1 MSIISICI
9 NANKKHPQSEL
20 EGILI
25 PIWAGEC
32 DQALKGFESYSFR
45 QLPECARAYDLGII
59 KCQVKIDNIPVATLD
74 IIDYK
79 TNAINN
85 VTEVYTKQFDATIPR
100 ESHLLS
106 ERYGTFPAAAHGW
119 FVFLK
124 PLQLG
129 DHILYYQNS
138 VEATTLSGAGNMNSA
153 QFTYHLSV
161 K

>member
-1 MSIISICI
+1 MG
-9 NANKKHPQSEL
+9 P
-20 EGILI
+20 
-25 PIWAGEC
+25 C

-45 QLPECARAYDLGII
+45 QLLECARAYDLGII
-59 KCQVKIDNIPVATLD
+59 KGQVKIDNIPVATLD

-79 TNAINN
+79 TNVMNN
-85 VTEVYTKQFDATIPR
+85 VTEVYTKQFDATIPK

-124 PLQLG
+124 PLQPG
-129 DHILYYQNS
+129 DHIVYYQNS